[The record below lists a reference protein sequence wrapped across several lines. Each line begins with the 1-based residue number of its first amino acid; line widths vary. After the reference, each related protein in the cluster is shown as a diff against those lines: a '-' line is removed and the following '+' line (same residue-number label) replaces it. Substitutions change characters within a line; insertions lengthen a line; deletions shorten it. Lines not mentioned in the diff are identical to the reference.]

1 MISFMD
7 KIKIAQIGCGYWGPN
22 LLRNFHQL
30 PNAEVVMV
38 AEASADRRKFVERGF
53 PGVRTVATAGE
64 VFASPEIQAV
74 VIATPAFTHH
84 AMAMAALRAGKH
96 VFVEKPLS
104 TNVADAEEIL
114 SYGSKHGLTVM
125 AGHTFLYNPA
135 VRRLKEIVESGEL
148 GELYYIYSQRLNLGQ
163 LRSDVNAWWN
173 LAPHDV
179 SILVYLLNA
188 TSACQVTATGM
199 DYIQPGVEDVVFA
212 TMKWSSGAVGQVH
225 VSWLDPGKVRKMT
238 LVGSRKMIVYDDMAD
253 NKLTIFDKGFD
264 KIPRLGDQM
273 SFDQTGRPDVKM
285 RSGDIHMPFI
295 NGEEPLKAEA
305 KHFVE
310 CIQTGAAPLS
320 GGDHA
325 LQVVALLEAG
335 ERSLKERRSVE
346 YLPKL

>member
-1 MISFMD
+1 MD
-7 KIKIAQIGCGYWGPN
+7 KLKIAQIGCGYWGPN

-53 PGVRTVATAGE
+53 PGVRTVATAEE
-64 VFASPEIQAV
+64 VFADASVQAV
-74 VIATPAFTHH
+74 VVATPAFTHY
-84 AMAMAALRAGKH
+84 AMAMTALRAGKH
-96 VFVEKPLS
+96 VFVEKPLA
-104 TNVADAEEIL
+104 TNVKEAREIL
-114 SYGSKHGLTVM
+114 TFAAARNLTVM

-135 VRRLKEIVESGEL
+135 VRRLKEIVDSGEL
-148 GELYYIYSQRLNLGQ
+148 GELFYIYSQRLNLGQ

-188 TSACQVTATGM
+188 NSKCEVTATGM

-212 TMKWSSGAVGQVH
+212 TMKWATGAMGQVH

-238 LVGSRKMIVYDDMAD
+238 LVGSRKMVVYDDMAD
-253 NKLTIFDKGFD
+253 SKITIYDKGFD
-264 KIPRLGDQM
+264 KIPRIGEDM
-273 SFDQTGRPDVKM
+273 TFDQTGRPDVKM
-285 RSGDIHMPFI
+285 RTGDVLMPFI
-295 NGEEPLKAEA
+295 SGEEPLRAEA
-305 KHFVE
+305 RHFVE
-310 CIQTGAAPLS
+310 CVETGQPPLS

-335 ERSLKERRSVE
+335 ERSLRERKSVE
-346 YLPKL
+346 FIPEV